1 MRSPAELKRHGA
13 VRGSRPSQDRGAAVR
28 RPPAARG
35 PAAARR
41 GAGRRGLRA
50 RFGACR
56 GDGRDRGASAVE
68 LAILAPALLF
78 ASLLII
84 QFALWFDARHAALAA
99 AQQGDLVARED
110 EFVNQA
116 GWAGLAQT
124 AATTYYAGLDTSVL
138 SAVTAKAKPGQANT
152 VSVTVKGKLTGVWP
166 LTITETVTGPIECFR
181 TQVSQGAACG

>member
-1 MRSPAELKRHGA
+1 MRRHRA
-13 VRGSRPSQDRGAAVR
+13 ARGSRPGRGRRDAACRGAAR
-28 RPPAARG
+28 RGAGRS
-35 PAAARR
+35 

-50 RFGACR
+50 GFDACR

-110 EFVNQA
+110 AFVNQA

-124 AATTYYAGLDTSVL
+124 AATTYYTGLDTSVL
-138 SAVTAKAKPGQANT
+138 SAVTA
-152 VSVTVKGKLTGVWP
+152 
-166 LTITETVTGPIECFR
+166 R
-181 TQVSQGAACG
+181 AASGST